1 MFRCTKCGS
10 EYPDFRYTCARC
22 DSALLLEDHPKSWE
36 PTGAGMWRYRS
47 MIPVRRSISLSEGG
61 SPLVR
66 RRDSKDKVLLKVEG
80 DNPTGSFKDRGTSV
94 VISDACNRGFKLT
107 AVASTGNMGASVA
120 AYSAYANIASR
131 VFIPPGIPEEKIAQ
145 ITAYGAELVPVE
157 GGFSDAVRRA
167 RQEAE
172 AGAYLASTGLN
183 PYFIEGLKT
192 IAFELFEQMGVPDK
206 VVVPTG
212 TGGLLTAIFKGFREL
227 RALGV
232 IDRLPQMIAV
242 QSSEVAPIVEAWK
255 ERTEPRP
262 PPQEATTIASAIL
275 VKSPFNGLSAI
286 DAMNRSGGYGLTV
299 TDHQIVQAIRDLGRE
314 GIFAEPAAAASMAAL
329 EQVERRPDDRVVLM
343 VTGSGLKDPTVVL
356 RKDI

>member
-36 PTGAGMWRYRS
+36 PAGAGMWRYRS

-107 AVASTGNMGASVA
+107 AVASTGNMGTSVA

-242 QSSEVAPIVEAWK
+242 QSSEVAPIVEGWR

-299 TDHQIVQAIRDLGRE
+299 TDHQIVQAIRDLGQE

>member
-206 VVVPTG
+206 IVVPTG

-242 QSSEVAPIVEAWK
+242 QSSEVAPIVEAWR